1 MAKELDPRFC
11 DRPDS
16 GAEKWLPNPPPPD
29 GLIDLSG
36 MAPAELLD
44 WIHTLLA
51 QDGVRS
57 VEIIFERTPKK
68 KARLKGLS
76 WLGTEP

>member
-16 GAEKWLPNPPPPD
+16 GAEKWMPDPPPPD
-29 GLIDLSG
+29 DLIDLTG
-36 MAPAELLD
+36 MSPSDLLD
-44 WIHTLLA
+44 WIQTQLA

-57 VEIIFERTPKK
+57 VEIILEQRGSRR
-68 KARLKGLS
+68 RLKGLS
-76 WLGTEP
+76 WRGTSV